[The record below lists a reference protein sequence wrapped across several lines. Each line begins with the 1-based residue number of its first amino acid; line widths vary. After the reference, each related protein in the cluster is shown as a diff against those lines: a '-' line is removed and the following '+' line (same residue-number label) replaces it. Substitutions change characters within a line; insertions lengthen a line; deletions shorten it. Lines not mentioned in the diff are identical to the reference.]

1 MQRNSMPK
9 KHWLPLLVAAL
20 TLAPL
25 QALAQD
31 ADTVADV
38 RCVAVGIRSA
48 ELPDSREKS
57 TGLLMALY
65 FIGRLDGRDPK
76 LDLEAL
82 LTAQLSKMTAA
93 DFTAEAARC
102 GNSLAAKGAQIT
114 HVGQDLLKQLG
125 SSAH

>member
-1 MQRNSMPK
+1 MSNKYRLS
-9 KHWLPLLVAAL
+9 LFVAAL
-20 TLAPL
+20 TLVPL
-25 QALAQD
+25 RVMAQN

-48 ELPDSREKS
+48 ELPDSRQKS

-76 LDLEAL
+76 LDLEAML
-82 LTAQLSKMTAA
+82 SAQLSKMTAA

-102 GNSLAAKGAQIT
+102 GNSLA
-114 HVGQDLLKQLG
+114 
-125 SSAH
+125 

>member
-1 MQRNSMPK
+1 MPK

-20 TLAPL
+20 TLVPL
-25 QALAQD
+25 QAMAQD

-48 ELPDSREKS
+48 ELPDSRQKS

-76 LDLEAL
+76 LDLEAML
-82 LTAQLSKMTAA
+82 SAQLSKMTAA

-102 GNSLAAKGAQIT
+102 GNSLASKGAQIT

-125 SSAH
+125 AK